1 MAGMRRS
8 EVSAL
13 HWADVADAADGDGVL
28 VTVRRSK
35 TNQEGETTDVRF
47 VKGGVARAI
56 RGRVRPRVRGSR
68 VRVRHGRL
76 FVRVPDPG
84 VGRHDSSPDPSTPP
98 TSGAMGGLTG
108 EQPWTL
114 RPVC

>member
-1 MAGMRRS
+1 MRRS

-56 RGRVRPRVRGSR
+56 RILKAAVDPKPADRV
-68 VRVRHGRL
+68 
-76 FVRVPDPG
+76 VPLSPKMVGAVPG
-84 VGRHDSSPDPSTPP
+84 GGPGPPASST
-98 TSGAMGGLTG
+98 
-108 EQPWTL
+108 
-114 RPVC
+114 